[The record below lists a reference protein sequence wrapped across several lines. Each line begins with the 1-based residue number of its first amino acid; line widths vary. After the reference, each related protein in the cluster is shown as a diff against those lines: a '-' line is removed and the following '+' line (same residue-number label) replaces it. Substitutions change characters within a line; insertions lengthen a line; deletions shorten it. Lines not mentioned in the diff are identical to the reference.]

1 MTQISPWVSLNDI
14 KYITPKVKLNPRY
27 FDYSSECAKKSV
39 PKFNIGDKVLV
50 LNLRAGS
57 EWLEGTIVQV
67 KGINVYDV
75 HVHVLN
81 AIWKRHKNQLLP
93 LLSSTVS
100 DIPNDVTNQPLG
112 AVNNPNTACNS
123 FKNCLPLPLI
133 TSSSKQPSQFVN
145 PTLVDIRTP
154 PVQSN
159 ITDHPTPIL
168 RASRHPESF

>member
-67 KGINVYDV
+67 KRTCTCYRCHLEAPYKSVVI
-75 HVHVLN
+75 
-81 AIWKRHKNQLLP
+81 LLP
-93 LLSSTVS
+93 LTVF
-100 DIPNDVTNQPLG
+100 DKHNDHGLLTLG
-112 AVNNPNTACNS
+112 P
-123 FKNCLPLPLI
+123 FRCLLKVHA
-133 TSSSKQPSQFVN
+133 SE
-145 PTLVDIRTP
+145 
-154 PVQSN
+154 N
-159 ITDHPTPIL
+159 IVW
-168 RASRHPESF
+168 